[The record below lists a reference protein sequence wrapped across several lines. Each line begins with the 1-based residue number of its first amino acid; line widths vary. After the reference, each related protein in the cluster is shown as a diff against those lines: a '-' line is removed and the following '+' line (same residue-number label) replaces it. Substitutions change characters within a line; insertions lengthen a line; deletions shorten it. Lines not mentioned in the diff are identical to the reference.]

1 MVVVLVV
8 KVGSNL
14 GPGGNA
20 GHGRRQVQRRGRSGR
35 RKGRLALVGSS
46 GHVAAISSAEGAHVT
61 KESRQKVHRR
71 VKDGHRSVEVCKDSQ
86 LGERVES
93 LGIANGEDVTTVDML
108 LILSELDEELHP
120 LDNGHGLALDIFLRI
135 ASARV
140 HHARMSLAQ
149 KFHTMVR
156 KLQRIKSAAV
166 VARVVVIVAF
176 GAVVIAMELRRLV
189 HETSHRDGVH
199 HAHGRIGG
207 RKRRSNS
214 GLGRVGFGDLATS
227 VVAAE
232 LLSNKVDTTLAR
244 LASGLGNG
252 LAQSHQHFFLVLA
265 TAMSGAKL
273 LARERDQLFAAQLG
287 GRGNGSATR
296 GQFQHN
302 GMLLDGL
309 LLGHFFFLDLVFFL
323 LEVHGLL
330 VVVNVVVVLVLVLA
344 LMLVAKSVAG
354 RGRGSAFAR
363 QTVRGGSLTQKVIVV
378 VIGRLHF
385 RVQSRGASL

>member
-1 MVVVLVV
+1 M
-8 KVGSNL
+8 
-14 GPGGNA
+14 
-20 GHGRRQVQRRGRSGR
+20 
-35 RKGRLALVGSS
+35 
-46 GHVAAISSAEGAHVT
+46 T
-61 KESRQKVHRR
+61 KESRQKVHGR
-71 VKDGHRSVEVCKDSQ
+71 VKNGHCSVEVCKDSQ
-86 LGERVES
+86 LGEGVEL
-93 LGIANGEDVTTVDML
+93 LGIANGEDILSTTMV

-135 ASARV
+135 TTARV
-140 HHARMSLAQ
+140 HHARMSLGQ
-149 KFHTMVR
+149 KLHTMVG
-156 KLQRIKSAAV
+156 KLQRIKAAAV
-166 VARVVVIVAF
+166 AVAVAVARVVVVAS
-176 GAVVIAMELRRLV
+176 IELRRLV

-199 HAHGRIGG
+199 HAHRGIGRM
-207 RKRRSNS
+207 RRSS
-214 GLGRVGFGDLATS
+214 GLDRVGFGDLATT
-227 VVAAE
+227 VVAAK
-232 LLSNKVDTTLAR
+232 LLSSKVDAALAR

-252 LAQSHQHFFLVLA
+252 LAQGHQHFFLVLA

-302 GMLLDGL
+302 GGGLHGL

-323 LEVHGLL
+323 LNVHGLL
-330 VVVNVVVVLVLVLA
+330 VVVNVVVVFMALVLA

-363 QTVRGGSLTQKVIVV
+363 QTVRGGSLTQEVIVV
-378 VIGRLHF
+378 IIGRLHF

>member
-1 MVVVLVV
+1 MVIVVLV

-14 GPGGNA
+14 GPGGNT
-20 GHGRRQVQRRGRSGR
+20 GHGRRQVQRSRRSGR
-35 RKGRLALVGSS
+35 RKGRLTLVCSS
-46 GHVAAISSAEGAHVT
+46 RHISSAEGAHVT
-61 KESRQKVHRR
+61 KESRQKVHGR
-71 VKDGHRSVEVCKDSQ
+71 VKNGHCSVEVCKDSQ
-86 LGERVES
+86 LGEGVEL
-93 LGIANGEDVTTVDML
+93 LGIANGEDILSTTMV

-135 ASARV
+135 TTARV

-149 KFHTMVR
+149 KLHTMVG
-156 KLQRIKSAAV
+156 KLQRIKAAASVVV
-166 VARVVVIVAF
+166 VARVVVAVA
-176 GAVVIAMELRRLV
+176 IIELRRLV

-199 HAHGRIGG
+199 HAHRGIGG
-207 RKRRSNS
+207 RRRRRSR
-214 GLGRVGFGDLATS
+214 GLGRVGVGDLATT
-227 VVAAE
+227 VVAAK
-232 LLSNKVDTTLAR
+232 LLSSKVDATLAR

-252 LAQSHQHFFLVLA
+252 LAQGHQHFFLVLA

-302 GMLLDGL
+302 GGGLHGL

-323 LEVHGLL
+323 LNVHGLL
-330 VVVNVVVVLVLVLA
+330 VVVNVVVVFMALVLA

-363 QTVRGGSLTQKVIVV
+363 QTVRGGSLTQEVIVV
-378 VIGRLHF
+378 IIGRLHF